1 MALRIKS
8 KFLIPTITLI
18 FMGMSL
24 LVLINHF
31 SMTSAFHDTMREDMT
46 LLGDAVLRDM
56 RDDITQKL
64 KAASNLAND
73 FSALRAVQGDGTYDA
88 ESFMAFTQKVLNG
101 IESINILD
109 TNGNLVISSS
119 GQEGTSFKDRAY
131 YQKYMSGT
139 RDIIST
145 AITSKTTG
153 TAIVPLVQPIVDA
166 RDTVRGAV
174 NIALDLDYLTKS
186 ITQTKIGSTGFIF
199 ILDKDGTALAHPDK
213 ALVMKKDIAETSW
226 GRQILAATDRN
237 ILEYDEDG
245 RRRVAV
251 VQKDSLTGWTFVMV
265 TPLEDM
271 LAHLSSATTR
281 STLIAAICAA
291 AFMVLIWV
299 LVGRVI
305 LQPVLACVD
314 FARKVAGGKL
324 DETLRI
330 DRKDEVGE
338 LASALRDM
346 VRDLEKGLEE
356 ARAQTRI
363 ARDETVRANA
373 AVREAEEAN
382 LRAEAARREGVLE
395 ATRQLEEV
403 IENLTSASEEL
414 SVQVEQSSRG
424 TGDQSARTTEA
435 ATAMEQMNASVLEVA
450 RNASDVANGA
460 DMARGRA
467 QDGAQVVERAMQAI
481 FEVHTQT
488 TAMRESLS
496 KLGRQAEDIGAIM
509 NVIDDIADQTNL
521 LALNAAIEA
530 ARAGEAG
537 RGFAVVADEVRK
549 LAEKTMN
556 ATKEVGQAIK
566 SIQGG
571 TTDNINTMETA
582 SQSVDQATTL
592 AEKAGGA
599 LKEIVSLIED
609 TADKVRAIATSSEE
623 QSSAS
628 EQISKTFEE
637 INRIS
642 VDTAEA
648 MNQSSKAVNQLAS
661 LASDIRGLIQ
671 RMQR

>member
-1 MALRIKS
+1 
-8 KFLIPTITLI
+8 
-18 FMGMSL
+18 
-24 LVLINHF
+24 
-31 SMTSAFHDTMREDMT
+31 MT

-56 RDDITQKL
+56 REDITQKL

-101 IESINILD
+101 IESISILD

-145 AITSKTTG
+145 ALTSKTTG

-213 ALVMKKDIAETSW
+213 SLVMKKDIAETSW

-314 FARKVAGGKL
+314 FARKVACGKL

-363 ARDETVRANA
+363 ARDETARANA

-382 LRAEAARREGVLE
+382 LRAEAARHEGVLE

-571 TTDNINTMETA
+571 TTDNINIMETA

>member
-1 MALRIKS
+1 
-8 KFLIPTITLI
+8 
-18 FMGMSL
+18 MSL

-145 AITSKTTG
+145 ALTSKTTG

-213 ALVMKKDIAETSW
+213 ALVMNKDIAETSW

-237 ILEYDEDG
+237 ILEYYEDG

-281 STLIAAICAA
+281 STLIAAICAT

-571 TTDNINTMETA
+571 TTDNINIMETA

>member
-1 MALRIKS
+1 
-8 KFLIPTITLI
+8 
-18 FMGMSL
+18 MGMSL
-24 LVLINHF
+24 LVLINHL

-101 IESINILD
+101 IESISILD

-131 YQKYMSGT
+131 YQQYMKGT

-145 AITSKTTG
+145 ALASKTTG

-186 ITQTKIGSTGFIF
+186 ITETKIGSTGFIF

-237 ILEYDEDG
+237 ILEYAEDG

-324 DETLRI
+324 NETLRI

-346 VRDLEKGLEE
+346 VRDLKKGLED
-356 ARAQTRI
+356 AREQTRI
-363 ARDETVRANA
+363 ARDETARANA

-382 LRAEAARREGVLE
+382 LRAEAARREGILE

-571 TTDNINTMETA
+571 TTDNINIMETA

-648 MNQSSKAVNQLAS
+648 MNQSSKACLLYTSPSPRDRQKS
-661 LASDIRGLIQ
+661 
-671 RMQR
+671 RMPSSA